1 MITSEKYTDFVKQ
14 TFSFLENEF
23 DYEIGTININGTIFY
38 DVEYNKK
45 NTIISISLETLENY
59 IRIIV
64 FKLEN
69 GIRPDYY
76 DKTKTI
82 HLNQLTK
89 EIIPTLKKFDLQ
101 QNQIYFEKVRAETEI
116 EKSILKGAK
125 ELRICLNFMK

>member
-59 IRIIV
+59 IKIII
-64 FKLEN
+64 FKSEN
-69 GIRPDYY
+69 GIRSDYY

-89 EIIPTLKKFDLQ
+89 EIIPTLKKIDLQ

-125 ELRICLNFMK
+125 ELRICLNSMK